1 MMELETI
8 LDKNQVIDL
17 ETLTN
22 DKELVKEIQTR
33 LSTLGLLQISNINHG
48 IDGIFGPV
56 TKAALER
63 FCEIVDLN
71 NMSTGLFGPTFAKKL
86 IELRGPLVTAVT
98 PDSSDAA
105 SDALTTALELTLIFE
120 GGFVDNIHDLG
131 GATNK
136 GITQRTYNSF
146 RIKKR
151 LATKS
156 VKFITDAE
164 VHDIYFN
171 MYWKP
176 CKAESMKLPLAVV
189 QFDTAV
195 LFGVGGAIKFLQEAL
210 EVTADG
216 IFGTGTATAL
226 QANNNKQIAMK
237 IIDKRIA
244 FHEKRVAENPSQN
257 VFLQGWKS
265 RANQLR
271 DFIEKLN

>member
-1 MMELETI
+1 MELEAI

-33 LSTLGLLQISNINHG
+33 LSTLGLLQISDINSG

-63 FCEIVDLN
+63 FCEIADLN

-86 IELRGPLVTAVT
+86 IELRGPLVTGVT

-105 SDALTTALELTLIFE
+105 SDALATALKLTLKFE
-120 GGFVDNIHDLG
+120 GGYVDHPSDPG

-151 LATKS
+151 FATKS
-156 VKFITDAE
+156 VKDITDTE
-164 VHDIYFN
+164 VHEIYEI

-210 EVTADG
+210 GVTADG

-226 QANNNKQIAMK
+226 QANNNKQTANE

-244 FHEKRVAENPSQN
+244 FHKERVAEKPSQK
-257 VFLQGWKS
+257 VFLNGWVN

-271 DFIEKLN
+271 DFIKNLN